1 MARTPT
7 GKMKSV
13 NILMT
18 ERMKESLDNA
28 KCGSSRSARVRA
40 MMAAI
45 LAARREGNSQ
55 AFLLAMEKAQLSDW
69 RIRRM
74 IEEAEL
80 ESWSKGIVWMP
91 QVMHDQIEKLLAGSG
106 LNVSDLVR
114 GAVIGAC
121 EYNIEDLANRA
132 GLIVWERNSAKAAED
147 EARAEE
153 EAAAAAAEAELAEA
167 AEAAAEAEAEFEA
180 AIMAEDSEAQDI
192 VEGELQAGSEVTVI
206 EVGGTQGSRA
216 EETSDQN

>member
-192 VEGELQAGSEVTVI
+192 VEGELQAGSD
-206 EVGGTQGSRA
+206 SRA